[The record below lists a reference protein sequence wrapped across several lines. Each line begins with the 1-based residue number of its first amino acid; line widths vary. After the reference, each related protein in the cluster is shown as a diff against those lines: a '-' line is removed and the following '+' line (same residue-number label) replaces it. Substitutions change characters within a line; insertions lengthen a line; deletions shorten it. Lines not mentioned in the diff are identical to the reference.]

1 MLFASFSFILIYL
14 PIVVVVCI
22 AIQRIFGPKS
32 AQAWI
37 LAASIFFYARSNPF
51 NLVFLIASIVCNW
64 LFCQWIER
72 TEQPGKKRILVVA
85 LTANVIY
92 LCVFK
97 YLAFFASIFAFALP
111 HGFIV
116 PTLPFPLG
124 ISFFTVTQIMY
135 LVDCYEGILTS
146 GTLFDHATFVAFF
159 PYVISGP
166 LGRAKR
172 MRHQF
177 GHFGGQDGTRA
188 ANVSRGFFHFSMG
201 LFKKAVFADSFARVA
216 TYGYK
221 SATHLSAL
229 EAWVFSVAFALQ
241 LYFDFSG
248 YSDMAIGS
256 AMMLGIEIPRNFD
269 APYKSKSIIEFWQRW
284 HISLT
289 NFITSYLYTP
299 VLRAFK
305 NNSLLNSAL
314 ATLLAMGI
322 AGLWHGAAWTFVIF
336 GLLHGTY
343 LGINQFWRK
352 KKMPKIPVPLSWC
365 LTFTGVLIALI
376 FFGADSAGQGAAR
389 VVSLFNPHHA
399 FSMANL
405 IEMNIEGVSLRI
417 FGLPILIGTIT
428 AFFGPSSE
436 SYARDFQSTA
446 LNCAFTVIVTLIAF
460 VFINSSIP
468 APFIYFRF

>member
-14 PIVVVVCI
+14 PIVIVVCI
-22 AIQRIFGPKS
+22 ALQRLLGPKT

-37 LAASIFFYARSNPF
+37 LVASIYFYARSSPF
-51 NLVFLIASIVCNW
+51 NLVFLISSILFNW
-64 LFCQWIER
+64 LFSQRIER
-72 TEQPGKKRILVVA
+72 TEQPNKKRLLVVA

-111 HGFIV
+111 HGYSV

-124 ISFFTVTQIMY
+124 ISFFTITQIMY

-177 GHFGGQDGTRA
+177 GHFGGKDGARA
-188 ANVSRGFFHFSMG
+188 TNISRGFLHFSMG
-201 LFKKAVFADSFARVA
+201 IFKKAVFADSFARVA
-216 TYGYK
+216 TYGYN

-229 EAWVFSVAFALQ
+229 EAWVFSVAYALQ

-256 AMMLGIEIPRNFD
+256 AIMLGIEIPRNFD

-289 NFITSYLYTP
+289 NFITSYLFTP
-299 VLRAFK
+299 ILRSFK
-305 NNSLLNSAL
+305 KTSLWTSIA
-314 ATLLAMGI
+314 ATFLAMSI
-322 AGLWHGAAWTFVIF
+322 AGLWHGPALTFVTF
-336 GLLHGTY
+336 GCLHGAY
-343 LGINQFWRK
+343 LGINQYWRK
-352 KKMPKIPVPLSWC
+352 KKMPRLPAFVSW
-365 LTFTGVLIALI
+365 LVTFVLVVIS
-376 FFGADSAGQGAAR
+376 FVYFGAHTIGQGTER
-389 VVSLFNPHHA
+389 VVNLFDPRNA
-399 FSMANL
+399 FSLRNL
-405 IEMNIEGVSLRI
+405 AEMSVEGISLRI
-417 FGLPILIGTIT
+417 FGLPLVIGASA
-428 AFFGPSSE
+428 AFLGPSSE
-436 SYARDFQSTA
+436 QRAREFIPTA
-446 LNCAFTVIVTLIAF
+446 FNCAFAVVLTLVAF
-460 VFINSSIP
+460 IFVNSNIP
-468 APFIYFRF
+468 TPFVYFRF